1 MSEPLFDASLVPAA
15 LAEATGERA
24 WVRAMLEFEAALA
37 EAQAE
42 VGLVPAEAAAEIAA
56 AAAAAELEPETLG
69 LEAARTGTPA
79 EPVVRALRAAVGEGA
94 GRWVH
99 HGSTSQD
106 VVDSAAMLVARRAL
120 TEIDPA
126 MAAVAAACAELA
138 ERHRETP
145 MVARTLLQP
154 ALPTSFGLVAARWL
168 VGVEDARVRL
178 RDVADSRLC
187 VQLGGPAGTLAE
199 LGPQGPAVVAA
210 LSRRLELA
218 EPTVPWHTLRGP
230 VHALGGALDEAAGAV
245 AKAAL
250 DVVLLAQAE
259 VGEVAEPGGEGR
271 GGSSSMAHKRNPIGS
286 VLALAGARRVHA
298 AAGLLTGAM
307 PQEHERAATGAWH
320 GEWAALSEALALCGG
335 VAASMAGV
343 LGGLEVD
350 AGRMRTNLEASGVPG
365 LDSGA
370 DLAAAA
376 TFVERALA
384 LYGP

>member
-1 MSEPLFDASLVPAA
+1 MPEPLFDASLVPAA

-37 EAQAE
+37 EAEAE
-42 VGLVPAEAAAEIAA
+42 VGLVPPEAAAEIAA
-56 AAAAAELEPETLG
+56 AAATAELEPETLG

-79 EPVVRALRAAVGEGA
+79 EPIVRALRAAVGEES

-120 TEIDPA
+120 TQIDLDLD
-126 MAAVAAACAELA
+126 AVATACAALA
-138 ERHRETP
+138 ERHRGTP

-178 RDVADSRLC
+178 RDVADARLC
-187 VQLGGPAGTLAE
+187 VQLGGPAGTLSG
-199 LGPQGPAVVAA
+199 LGPDGPAVVAA
-210 LSRRLELA
+210 LARLLELG

-230 VHALGGALDEAAGAV
+230 VHALGGALDEAAGAI
-245 AKAAL
+245 AKVAL

-259 VGEVAEPGGEGR
+259 VGEVAEPDGEGR

-298 AAGLLTGAM
+298 AAVLLTGAM

-335 VAASMAGV
+335 VAATMADV
-343 LGGLEVD
+343 LAGLEVD
-350 AGRMRTNLEASGVPG
+350 AGRMRANLEASGVPG
-365 LDSGA
+365 LDSDA
-370 DLAAAA
+370 DLTAAA
-376 TFVERALA
+376 TFVDRALA
-384 LYGP
+384 LYRP

>member
-1 MSEPLFDASLVPAA
+1 MPEPLFDASLVPAA

-37 EAQAE
+37 EAEAE
-42 VGLVPAEAAAEIAA
+42 VGLVPPEAATEIAA

-79 EPVVRALRAAVGEGA
+79 EPVVRALRAAVGEES

-120 TEIDPA
+120 AQIDPA
-126 MAAVAAACAELA
+126 LDAVATACAALA
-138 ERHRETP
+138 ERHRGTP

-178 RDVADSRLC
+178 RDVADARLC
-187 VQLGGPAGTLAE
+187 VQLGGPAGTLGG
-199 LGPQGPAVVAA
+199 LGPDGPAVVAA
-210 LSRRLELA
+210 LARRLELA

-230 VHALGGALDEAAGAV
+230 IHALGGALDEAAGAV
-245 AKAAL
+245 AKVAL

-259 VGEVAEPGGEGR
+259 VGEVAEPDGEGR
-271 GGSSSMAHKRNPIGS
+271 GGSSSMAHKRNPVSS

-320 GEWAALSEALALCGG
+320 GEWAALSEALALSGG
-335 VAASMAGV
+335 VAATMAEV
-343 LGGLEVD
+343 LAGLEVD
-350 AGRMRTNLEASGVPG
+350 AGRMRANLEASGVPG

-376 TFVERALA
+376 TFVDRALA
-384 LYGP
+384 LYRS

>member
-1 MSEPLFDASLVPAA
+1 MPEPLFDAALVPAA
-15 LAEATGERA
+15 LVEATGERA

-37 EAQAE
+37 EAGAE
-42 VGLVPAEAAAEIAA
+42 VGLVPTEAASEIAA
-56 AAAAAELEPETLG
+56 AAGAVELDPEVLG
-69 LEAARTGTPA
+69 LEAARTGAPA
-79 EPVVRALRAAVGEGA
+79 EPVVRALRAAVGDET

-99 HGSTSQD
+99 FGSTSQD
-106 VVDSAAMLVARRAL
+106 VIDSAAMLVARRAL
-120 TEIDPA
+120 TQIDPA

-138 ERHRETP
+138 ERHRATP

-187 VQLGGPAGTLAE
+187 VQLGGPAGTLGA
-199 LGPQGPAVVAA
+199 LGGEGPAVVAA
-210 LSRRLELA
+210 VARRLDLA
-218 EPTVPWHTLRGP
+218 EPTLPWHTLRGP

-259 VGEVAEPGGEGR
+259 VGEVAEPAGEGR
-271 GGSSSMAHKRNPIGS
+271 GGSSSMDHKRNPVGS

-298 AAGLLTGAM
+298 AAGLLTDTM
-307 PQEHERAATGAWH
+307 RQEHERSATGAWH
-320 GEWAALSEALALCGG
+320 SEWAALSEALALCGG
-335 VAASMAGV
+335 VAATMAAV
-343 LGGLEVD
+343 LADLEVD

-365 LDSGA
+365 LDSDA
-370 DLAAAA
+370 DLAAAE
-376 TFVERALA
+376 TFVDRALS
-384 LYGP
+384 LYQS